1 MTFICQDPEWTLLD
15 SSLNMKLYYK
25 DQLHLTENGN
35 MKFSKL
41 IIETLQDI
49 LSPQSSQ
56 SSSCL
61 SNLFSAEPLSQSSSS
76 QSLSATATSFNPKH
90 KIIFHNSPT
99 APPKSQTLTASPPF
113 RQDFSSSL
121 KTTSDHMSSAKP
133 TKLIT
138 SPISPSSSPDYP
150 QSSQIQFQ
158 PPSNIPLPLL
168 CTVTSPCTP
177 TFPSSPTSTTHSL
190 FSAPPSTSCHHLI
203 PHPPSKV
210 PATPDSSL
218 HVAQHITEEVQISP
232 AIPQRA

>member
-61 SNLFSAEPLSQSSSS
+61 SNLFSAEPLSKSSSS
-76 QSLSATATSFNPKH
+76 QSLSATATSFTPKH

-99 APPKSQTLTASPPF
+99 APPKSQTLTRPYSRRKVRPTIGHC
-113 RQDFSSSL
+113 RLML
-121 KTTSDHMSSAKP
+121 KKE
-133 TKLIT
+133 I
-138 SPISPSSSPDYP
+138 
-150 QSSQIQFQ
+150 F
-158 PPSNIPLPLL
+158 
-168 CTVTSPCTP
+168 
-177 TFPSSPTSTTHSL
+177 
-190 FSAPPSTSCHHLI
+190 
-203 PHPPSKV
+203 
-210 PATPDSSL
+210 
-218 HVAQHITEEVQISP
+218 
-232 AIPQRA
+232 